1 MPDDIGVIHP
11 DPAEVLRRVF
21 GHAGFRGQQEAV
33 IRHVAAGGSGLVLMP
48 TGGGKSLC
56 YQVPALCRPGLG
68 VVVSPLIALME
79 DQVAAMRQQGVA
91 AAALHSELPAE
102 EARAV
107 LREMYRGTLK
117 LLYVS
122 PERLTLDSTLQR
134 LSEMPLALFAVDEA
148 HCVSQWGHHF
158 RPEYRDL
165 GILAARFPEVPR
177 LALTATADP
186 RTVEDIR
193 QQLGLADDPVF
204 RSSFDRPNIRIEAQA
219 KEQERAQ
226 LRAFIASASD
236 GAGAGIVY
244 CGTRAR
250 TEAMAQWLRSEGY
263 DALAFHA
270 GLPPEARREAHR
282 RFARGDAVVMAAT
295 IAFGM
300 GIDRPDVRW
309 VAHTDLP
316 RSPESWY
323 QEIGRA
329 GRDGLPARA
338 FLLYGAQDIAIARHR
353 IEESPAPPEQKR
365 IERARLD
372 AMVSIAEAA
381 TCRRRLLL
389 RCFGEEYAGENCGA
403 CDVCLNPPRVFD
415 GTVAAQKL
423 LSAVLRTGR
432 RFGVAHIVDVLR
444 GRLTSKIA
452 QFGHDALPTFGV
464 GKDLSDA
471 AWRGV
476 ARQLVAQGALDLVEV
491 GQHGSALVPTEAARP
506 ILRGEAKVMLRE
518 DVVAPRGKL
527 RGSKPG
533 ARVAEAPD
541 TAAALATSGEDA
553 PLYAALR
560 EWRRGVAQAQGVPA
574 YVVALDRTL
583 AEIAGRRPR
592 TLDEL
597 AEVPGFGRSRVER
610 YGKAILAILDGSG
623 PPDASER
630 QVPDAP
636 PLPGKALPSGPD
648 VAAST
653 TAAAGASATAR
664 PDAVPPVRC
673 DGGDS
678 EAGTPTTSDA
688 TDGEAGRPT
697 FDAELCAAAH
707 AAAVEAHAR
716 GAPLFEVLR
725 AWRRAVAAGL
735 GMPPYVV
742 FQDRVLATIA
752 EALPGDAAALAGLP
766 GIGPAKVERY
776 GAALL
781 AVLAAC
787 AKRGRAER

>member
-1 MPDDIGVIHP
+1 MPDAIGALPP

-21 GHAGFRGQQEAV
+21 GHTGFRGQQEAV
-33 IRHVAAGGSGLVLMP
+33 IRHVASGGSGLVLMP

-79 DQVAAMRQQGVA
+79 DQVAALRQQGVA
-91 AAALHSELPAE
+91 AGALHSELPE
-102 EARAV
+102 EERRAV
-107 LREMYRGTLK
+107 RRALRQGELK

-122 PERLTLDSTLQR
+122 PERLTLNGTLDDLARQ
-134 LSEMPLALFAVDEA
+134 EIALFAVDEA

-165 GILAARFPEVPR
+165 GVLAERFPRVPR

-193 QQLGLADDPVF
+193 RQLGLADDPVF
-204 RSSFDRPNIRIEAQA
+204 RASFDRPNIRIAAQA

-226 LRAFIASASD
+226 LRAFIAAASD
-236 GAGAGIVY
+236 GSGAGIVY

-250 TEAMAQWLRSEGY
+250 TEQTAAWLRAEGY

-270 GLPPEARREAHR
+270 GLSPEAKREAHR

-329 GRDGLPARA
+329 GRDGLPAHA
-338 FLLYGAQDIAIARHR
+338 LLLYGAQDIVRARHW
-353 IEESPAPPEQKR
+353 IERSAAPPEQKR
-365 IERARLD
+365 IERARLE
-372 AMVSIAEAA
+372 AMVAIAEAA
-381 TCRRRLLL
+381 ACRRKLLL
-389 RCFGEEYAGENCGA
+389 RCFGEDQPAENCGN
-403 CDVCLNPPRVFD
+403 CDVCLAPPRVFD

-432 RFGVAHIVDVLR
+432 RFGLGHIVDVLR
-444 GRLTSKIA
+444 GRLTDKVA
-452 QFGHDALPTFGV
+452 QLGHDTLPTFGV

-476 ARQLVAQGALDLVEV
+476 ARQLVARGALDLDE
-491 GQHGSALVPTEAARP
+491 HGGLVPTEAARP
-506 ILRGEAKVMLRE
+506 ILRGEATVTLRE
-518 DVVAPRGKL
+518 DVLAPRA
-527 RGSKPG
+527 P
-533 ARVAEAPD
+533 ARLARPVREAPD
-541 TAAALATSGEDA
+541 AAALLTPGAGA

-560 EWRRGVAQAQGVPA
+560 AWRRSEAQAQGVPA

-583 AEIAGRRPR
+583 AEIAARRPR

-597 AEVPGFGRSRVER
+597 AEVPGIGRSRVER
-610 YGKAILAILDGSG
+610 YGKAILAILEGAD
-623 PPDASER
+623 PPEEAGR
-630 QVPDAP
+630 RVPDAP
-636 PLPGKALPSGPD
+636 PLP
-648 VAAST
+648 
-653 TAAAGASATAR
+653 R
-664 PDAVPPVRC
+664 
-673 DGGDS
+673 
-678 EAGTPTTSDA
+678 
-688 TDGEAGRPT
+688 
-697 FDAELCAAAH
+697 
-707 AAAVEAHAR
+707 
-716 GAPLFEVLR
+716 
-725 AWRRAVAAGL
+725 
-735 GMPPYVV
+735 
-742 FQDRVLATIA
+742 
-752 EALPGDAAALAGLP
+752 
-766 GIGPAKVERY
+766 
-776 GAALL
+776 
-781 AVLAAC
+781 
-787 AKRGRAER
+787 